1 MTKMLDRDY
10 LRNIDALLREA
21 MHPGSKL
28 NEVCQEEKL
37 FNKLSDKE
45 KPGILETYI
54 ELLEKDIK
62 ELRET
67 VNDLCEDSETLRSVI
82 DELINK
88 DINNGV
94 FLADVNN
101 KIRTS
106 TSPDTN
112 ICNRPWT
119 RSFRPSDPQQRT
131 LF

>member
-112 ICNRPWT
+112 ICNRPWL